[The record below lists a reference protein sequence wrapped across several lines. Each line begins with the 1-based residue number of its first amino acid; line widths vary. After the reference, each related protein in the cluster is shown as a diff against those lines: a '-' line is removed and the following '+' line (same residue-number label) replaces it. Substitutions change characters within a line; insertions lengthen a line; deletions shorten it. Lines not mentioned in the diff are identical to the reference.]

1 MGRPRGRGSGP
12 ISVIDNSRP
21 RKCRRGTSNSCLTYI
36 PLNCQGLNTIHI
48 WGWFMTFLFKTNLTP
63 TKYFCK
69 YLASGSR
76 DSVHLESHL
85 LNKRPLSQF
94 LEG

>member
-1 MGRPRGRGSGP
+1 
-12 ISVIDNSRP
+12 
-21 RKCRRGTSNSCLTYI
+21 
-36 PLNCQGLNTIHI
+36 
-48 WGWFMTFLFKTNLTP
+48 MTFLFKTNLTP